1 MPLGVVPPAAAM
13 DETADKGGNWR
24 LWDGDKGMQLMA
36 GSARES
42 MFHTPEYPSDVVES
56 TAGACEVP
64 TNESDRTRPG
74 CPSHCLPADE
84 PAPPVI
90 APAERQVM
98 IEGGRGGH
106 GGARAERRSNT
117 ASGLA
122 PKPDCI
128 QNDYI

>member
-1 MPLGVVPPAAAM
+1 ME
-13 DETADKGGNWR
+13 ETADNGGNCR
-24 LWDGDKGMQLMA
+24 LCEGDKGMQLMA

-56 TAGACEVP
+56 TAGACDVP

-74 CPSHCLPADE
+74 CPSHCL
-84 PAPPVI
+84 APPVM

-98 IEGGRGGH
+98 IDGGRGGQ

-117 ASGLA
+117 ASG
-122 PKPDCI
+122 
-128 QNDYI
+128 

>member
-1 MPLGVVPPAAAM
+1 MLPMLLGLVPPAATM
-13 DETADKGGNWR
+13 EDTADNGGNCR
-24 LWDGDKGMQLMA
+24 LCEGDKGMQLMA

-74 CPSHCLPADE
+74 CPSHCLP
-84 PAPPVI
+84 PPPVT

-98 IEGGRGGH
+98 IDGGRGGQ

-117 ASGLA
+117 ASG
-122 PKPDCI
+122 
-128 QNDYI
+128 